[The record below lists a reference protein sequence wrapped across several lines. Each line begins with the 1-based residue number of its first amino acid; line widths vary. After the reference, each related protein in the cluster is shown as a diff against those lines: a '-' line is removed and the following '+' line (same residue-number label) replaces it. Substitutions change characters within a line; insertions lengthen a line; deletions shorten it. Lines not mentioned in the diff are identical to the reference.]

1 MIDKRSEIPGAL
13 VQLLK
18 RIIVGVVME
27 TLKLVLFILLLLFSA
42 LIIIMEHMFHVVLF
56 SAQRAF
62 RIFKIKLEHLQ
73 EYKEYWR

>member
-1 MIDKRSEIPGAL
+1 MIVKRSEIPEAL

-18 RIIVGVVME
+18 SVIVGVVME
-27 TLKLVLFILLLLFSA
+27 ILQLVLFILLLLFSA
-42 LIIIMEHMFHVVLF
+42 LIIMEHMFHVLF

-62 RIFKIKLEHLQ
+62 RIFGIKLEHLQ